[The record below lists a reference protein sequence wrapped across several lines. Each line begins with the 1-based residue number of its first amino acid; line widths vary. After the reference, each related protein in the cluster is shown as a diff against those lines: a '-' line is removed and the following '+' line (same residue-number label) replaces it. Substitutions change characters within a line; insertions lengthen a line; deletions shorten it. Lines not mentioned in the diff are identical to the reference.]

1 MEISVRHNGTLHKA
15 EAQVIRGTLWVH
27 MNGRTFSMDAGAK
40 KSRKKAGTAGS
51 SDQVLAPMPGKIT
64 KLLVSEGQEI
74 QAGQAVIVM
83 EAMKMEYTLKSEIAG
98 VVEKVGVALGDQ
110 VTLGKLLVKLKA

>member
-1 MEISVRHNGTLHKA
+1 MEISIRHNGNLHKA
-15 EAQVIRGTLWVH
+15 EAQLVRGTLWVH
-27 MNGRTFSMDAGAK
+27 VNGRTFAMDAGSK
-40 KSRKKAGTAGS
+40 KSRKKVGAGGS

-98 VVEKVGVALGDQ
+98 VVEKIGVTVGEQ